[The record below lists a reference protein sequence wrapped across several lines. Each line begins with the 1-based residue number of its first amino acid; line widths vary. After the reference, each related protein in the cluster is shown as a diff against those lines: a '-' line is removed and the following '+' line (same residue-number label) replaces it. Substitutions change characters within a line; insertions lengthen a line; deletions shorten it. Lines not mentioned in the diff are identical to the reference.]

1 MQKLKLTGFSMT
13 IYFFCEKGV
22 DIYLYRCYYNI
33 VLKITA
39 HRKRYNME
47 LKKMMDIRDREKN
60 FFLGLNKNGGKMWL
74 EAPSWW
80 SWHWRLGHVV
90 TYQQNWSPSKA
101 RDILCSTPFDCV
113 FPSSNIFIDEFND
126 TPFTRNEKWKIYEYM
141 KELYTLSHYADMMH
155 NGCAHITEG
164 SKTLKEE
171 QKNNIK
177 EYNRINDILIPNVWK
192 ELEAILI

>member
-1 MQKLKLTGFSMT
+1 MT
-13 IYFFCEKGV
+13 IYFFVRKGI
-22 DIYLYRCYYNI
+22 DIYLYKCYYNI
-33 VLKITA
+33 VLKINA

-47 LKKMMDIRDREKN
+47 LKKMMDIRNREKN

-74 EAPSWW
+74 EAPSWCG
-80 SWHWRLGHVV
+80 WHWELGYIK

-101 RDILCSTPFDCV
+101 RDILCSTHFDYV
-113 FPSSNIFIDEFND
+113 FPSSDVFINEFND

-141 KELYTLSHYADMMH
+141 KELYTLRNYADMMH
-155 NGCAHITEG
+155 NGCAHITDG
-164 SKTLKEE
+164 SNTLKEE

>member
-1 MQKLKLTGFSMT
+1 
-13 IYFFCEKGV
+13 
-22 DIYLYRCYYNI
+22 
-33 VLKITA
+33 
-39 HRKRYNME
+39 ME
-47 LKKMMDIRDREKN
+47 LKKMMDIRNREKN

-74 EAPSWW
+74 EAPSWCG
-80 SWHWRLGHVV
+80 WHWELGYIK

-101 RDILCSTPFDCV
+101 RDILCSTHFDYV
-113 FPSSNIFIDEFND
+113 FPSSDVFINEFND

-141 KELYTLSHYADMMH
+141 KELYTLRNYADMIH
-155 NGCAHITEG
+155 NNNAHITEG

>member
-1 MQKLKLTGFSMT
+1 
-13 IYFFCEKGV
+13 
-22 DIYLYRCYYNI
+22 
-33 VLKITA
+33 
-39 HRKRYNME
+39 ME
-47 LKKMMDIRDREKN
+47 LKKMMDVRDGKKN

-74 EAPSWW
+74 EAPSWDCDW
-80 SWHWRLGHVV
+80 YWGLGYIKI
-90 TYQQNWSPSKA
+90 YQQNRMPSKA
-101 RDILCSTPFDCV
+101 RDILCSNHFDYV
-113 FPSSNIFIDEFND
+113 FPSSDIFINEFND

-141 KELYTLSHYADMMH
+141 KELYTLNHYADMMH

-177 EYNRINDILIPNVWK
+177 EYNRINKILIPNVWK